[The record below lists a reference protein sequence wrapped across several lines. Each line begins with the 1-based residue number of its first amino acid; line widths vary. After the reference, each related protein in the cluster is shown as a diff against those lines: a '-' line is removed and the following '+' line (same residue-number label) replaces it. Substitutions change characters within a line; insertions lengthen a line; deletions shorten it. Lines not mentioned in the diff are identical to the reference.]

1 MKLGYVVLYVENTDK
16 SVQFWTTQIGMSVQS
31 VIELG
36 EHSVVSLSQ
45 SPVDVALQL
54 VPLEMM
60 KGNPDNL
67 DLATPSVCFYVN
79 NLDAERER
87 LIANGVE
94 VSEIMQHGDVATF
107 GFSDNEGRWFAVMQN
122 TETIK

>member
-1 MKLGYVVLYVENTDK
+1 MKLGYVVLYVESTDK
-16 SVQFWTTQIGMSVQS
+16 SVEFWTTQIGMSVQS
-31 VIELG
+31 VLELG

-60 KGNPDNL
+60 KDNPDNL
-67 DLATPSVCFYVN
+67 DLATPSICFYVN

-107 GFSDNEGRWFAVMQN
+107 GFSDNESRWFAVMQN
-122 TETIK
+122 TVSVK

>member
-1 MKLGYVVLYVENTDK
+1 
-16 SVQFWTTQIGMSVQS
+16 MSVQS
-31 VIELG
+31 VLGLG

-60 KGNPDNL
+60 KDNPDNL
-67 DLATPSVCFYVN
+67 DLATPSICFYVN

-107 GFSDNEGRWFAVMQN
+107 GFSDNESRWFAVMQN
-122 TETIK
+122 TESVK

>member
-1 MKLGYVVLYVENTDK
+1 MKLGYVVLYVESTDK
-16 SVQFWTTQIGMSVQS
+16 SVEFWTTQIGMSVQS
-31 VIELG
+31 VLELG

-60 KGNPDNL
+60 KDNPDNL
-67 DLATPSVCFYVN
+67 DLATPSICFYVN

-94 VSEIMQHGDVATF
+94 VSEIMQHGVATF
-107 GFSDNEGRWFAVMQN
+107 GFSDNESRWFAVMQN
-122 TETIK
+122 TVSVK